1 MKKLQRQYVLPLTF
15 ILIIV
20 SLLAA
25 GCISEPI
32 QGVKELMSSSSATVM
47 ESETPYEPD
56 PARLTIPVTP
66 EQAPY
71 TLENKPS
78 SSDVLAP
85 GFEVSSSYYYY
96 VGFYEGTEGVT
107 SIYVK
112 NQGDN
117 TVFIYEFG
125 LLQKNNGEWH
135 GQDTSIT
142 ILPGEEKVI
151 GHISFNIPE
160 NTDEITLEA
169 GISMMVRT
177 ASGKWYDYQRQ
188 YFDEFTVDVEPQPVM
203 EESPYV
209 YNPVSTF
216 ELVNEKITPYDI
228 EVRKMAAVSAKKY
241 PGQYN
246 IYQLCSLFDDT
257 RDNIQYISDP
267 RGRDLWSEPRDTLQV
282 GAGDCDD
289 YAILLASLVE
299 SIGGTARIYMT
310 DTHAFAAVYAGDESN
325 IENVIGSIQNYYG
338 PLPVYYTS
346 DEYGYWLMMDPTS
359 SVYIGGLPGG
369 TAPVEGGWTFLNTSQ
384 VTVID
389 IAPQDE
395 EL

>member
-1 MKKLQRQYVLPLTF
+1 MKYPQKQYITPIVLL
-15 ILIIV
+15 LIMS
-20 SLLAA
+20 SLLTT
-25 GCISEPI
+25 GCVSGPI
-32 QGVKELMSSSSATVM
+32 QDVRELLSPSTATLLQA
-47 ESETPYEPD
+47 ETVYELD
-56 PARLTIPVTP
+56 PLRLTVPVTP
-66 EQAPY
+66 GQAPY
-71 TLENKPS
+71 TLENRPS
-78 SSDVLAP
+78 ASATYAP
-85 GFEVSSSYYYY
+85 GFEVASSYFYYS
-96 VGFYEGTEGVT
+96 GFYEGTEGVT
-107 SIYVK
+107 SIHVK
-112 NQGDN
+112 NLGDN
-117 TVFIYEFG
+117 TIFVYDFG
-125 LLQKNNGEWH
+125 LLRTINDEWH

-142 ILPGEEKVI
+142 ILPGEEKMI

-160 NTDEITLEA
+160 NTEEITLKA
-169 GISMMVRT
+169 GLSMMVRT
-177 ASGKWYDYQRQ
+177 SSGKWYDYQRQ
-188 YFDEFTVDVEPQPVM
+188 YFDEFTVEIEQQPM
-203 EESPYV
+203 AQETPYI
-209 YNPVSTF
+209 YNPVNIF
-216 ELVNEKITPYDI
+216 EKVEGKITPYDI

-267 RGRDLWSEPRDTLQV
+267 RGRDMWSTPRDTLRV

-310 DTHAFAAVYAGDESN
+310 DTHAFAAVYAGEVDN
-325 IENVIGSIQNYYG
+325 IENVIEAIQYYYG

-346 DEYGYWLMMDPTS
+346 DEYGCWLMMDPTS

-395 EL
+395 E

>member
-1 MKKLQRQYVLPLTF
+1 MS
-15 ILIIV
+15 
-20 SLLAA
+20 SLLTT
-25 GCISEPI
+25 GCVSGPI
-32 QGVKELMSSSSATVM
+32 QDVRELLSPSTATLLQA
-47 ESETPYEPD
+47 ETVYELD
-56 PARLTIPVTP
+56 PLRLTVPVTP
-66 EQAPY
+66 GQAPY
-71 TLENKPS
+71 TLENRPS
-78 SSDVLAP
+78 ASATYAP
-85 GFEVSSSYYYY
+85 GFEVASSYFYYS
-96 VGFYEGTEGVT
+96 GFYEGTEGVT
-107 SIYVK
+107 SIHVK
-112 NQGDN
+112 NLGDN
-117 TVFIYEFG
+117 TIFVYDFG
-125 LLQKNNGEWH
+125 LLRTINDEWH

-142 ILPGEEKVI
+142 ILPGEEKMI

-160 NTDEITLEA
+160 NTEEITLKA
-169 GISMMVRT
+169 GLSMMVRT
-177 ASGKWYDYQRQ
+177 SSGKWYDYQRQ
-188 YFDEFTVDVEPQPVM
+188 YFDEFTVEIEQQPM
-203 EESPYV
+203 AQETPYI
-209 YNPVSTF
+209 YNPVNIF
-216 ELVNEKITPYDI
+216 EKVEGKITPYDI

-267 RGRDLWSEPRDTLQV
+267 RGRDMWSTPRDTLRV

-310 DTHAFAAVYAGDESN
+310 DTHAFAAVYAGEVDN
-325 IENVIGSIQNYYG
+325 IENVIEAIQYYYG

-346 DEYGYWLMMDPTS
+346 DEYGCWLMMDPTS

-395 EL
+395 E